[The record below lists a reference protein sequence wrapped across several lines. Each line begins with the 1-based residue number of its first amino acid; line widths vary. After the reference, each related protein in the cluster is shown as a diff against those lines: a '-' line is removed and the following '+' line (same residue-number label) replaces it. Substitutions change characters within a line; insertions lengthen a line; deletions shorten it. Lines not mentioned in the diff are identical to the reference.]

1 MRHPFW
7 QQPCRGPLLFRD
19 GMPWQTLVES
29 LLTRVY
35 ALRRGAG
42 LHPSESPT
50 QLCCTASAC
59 VRSQAFLNCNLR
71 TSCPQEGHS
80 CERFAALYSH
90 VPRVRTP
97 AILWEATARRVL
109 TMEWIDGVKLTD
121 KAKMDAAGLD
131 IIDFV
136 NVRP

>member
-1 MRHPFW
+1 MSTGCTLSAQLLW
-7 QQPCRGPLLFRD
+7 QDKLLNP
-19 GMPWQTLVES
+19 G
-29 LLTRVY
+29 
-35 ALRRGAG
+35 AL
-42 LHPSESPT
+42 
-50 QLCCTASAC
+50 AS
-59 VRSQAFLNCNLR
+59 RNLR
-71 TSCPQEGHS
+71 DHRLQEGHS

-97 AILWEATARRVL
+97 GILWEATARRVL

-136 NVRP
+136 NVRPWSVLCLAKRRLFAC